1 MTLPAPIL
9 TSTPLVWR
17 EYGAARGLR
26 QIPEET
32 AVALTYGRATYAVM
46 MATPADLEDFAW
58 GFTRNE
64 GLITAADE
72 ITACDI
78 VAREIDG
85 EAAIELRLD
94 LTGVREE
101 ALWRRQRR
109 LLGATGCGL
118 CGMESLEAALAPLP
132 AIVSD
137 LQFDAVT
144 LATAMAGLGAR
155 QTLNQQTHAL
165 HAAAFFAPG
174 RGIVAVREDVG
185 RHNALDKLAGGLL
198 RAGIAP
204 ASGAVLLTSRVSVE
218 MVQKVARMGCAIV
231 LAVSA
236 PTGLAIRR
244 AERCGITLAAIARA
258 DGFEIFTHPAR
269 IVIEREAHVPEN
281 HVA

>member
-9 TSTPLVWR
+9 TCRPLVWR
-17 EYGAARGLR
+17 EEGAARGLR

-46 MATPADLEDFAW
+46 MATPADLDDFAW
-58 GFTRNE
+58 GFTHNE
-64 GLITAADE
+64 GLIDAADE
-72 ITACDI
+72 ITFCDT
-78 VAREIDG
+78 VARDIDG
-85 EAAIELRLD
+85 EAAVEMRLD
-94 LTGVREE
+94 LVPGCAD

-109 LLGATGCGL
+109 LTGATGCGL
-118 CGMESLEAALAPLP
+118 CGMESLEAALEPPPPVA
-132 AIVSD
+132 SD
-137 LQFDAVT
+137 LHLDAAI
-144 LATAMAGLGAR
+144 LAAAMAGLGAR
-155 QTLNQQTHAL
+155 QTLNRQSHAL
-165 HAAAFFAPG
+165 HAAAFFEPG

-185 RHNALDKLAGGLL
+185 RHNALDKLAGALL

-204 ASGAVLLTSRVSVE
+204 ACGAVLLTSRVSVE

-244 AERCGITLAAIARA
+244 AERCGITLAAVARA

-269 IVIEREAHVPEN
+269 IVTEREAHV
-281 HVA
+281 A

>member
-17 EYGAARGLR
+17 EGGAASGQRH
-26 QIPEET
+26 IPEET

-46 MATPADLEDFAW
+46 MATPADLDDFAW
-58 GFTRNE
+58 GFTHNE
-64 GLITAADE
+64 GLIDAADE
-72 ITACDI
+72 ITFCDT
-78 VAREIDG
+78 VARDIDG
-85 EAAIELRLD
+85 EAAVEIRLD
-94 LTGVREE
+94 LVPGCAD

-109 LLGATGCGL
+109 LTGATGCGL
-118 CGMESLEAALAPLP
+118 CGMESLEAALEPPPPVA
-132 AIVSD
+132 SD
-137 LQFDAVT
+137 LHLDAAI
-144 LATAMAGLGAR
+144 LAAAMAGLGAR
-155 QTLNQQTHAL
+155 QTLNRQSHAL
-165 HAAAFFAPG
+165 HAAAFFEPG

-185 RHNALDKLAGGLL
+185 RHNALDKLAGALL

-204 ASGAVLLTSRVSVE
+204 ACGAVLLTSRVSVE

-244 AERCGITLAAIARA
+244 AERCGITLAAVARA

-269 IVIEREAHVPEN
+269 IVTEREAHV
-281 HVA
+281 A

>member
-9 TSTPLVWR
+9 PRAPLVWR
-17 EYGAARGLR
+17 EDGAVRGRR

-58 GFTRNE
+58 GFSRNE
-64 GLITAADE
+64 GLIAAADE
-72 ITACDI
+72 IIACEI
-78 VAREIDG
+78 VVREVAG
-85 EAAIELRLD
+85 EAAVELRLD
-94 LTGVREE
+94 LGGARQE

-118 CGMESLEAALAPLP
+118 CGMESLEAALEPMP
-132 AIVSD
+132 ALVSD
-137 LQFDAVT
+137 LRLDAAS
-144 LATAMAGLGAR
+144 LAAAMATLGAR
-155 QTLNQQTHAL
+155 QVLNRESHAL

-185 RHNALDKLAGGLL
+185 RHNALDKLAGALL

-204 ASGAVLLTSRVSVE
+204 ASGVVLLTSRVSVE
-218 MVQKVARMGCAIV
+218 MVQKVARMGCTML

-236 PTGLAIRR
+236 PTGLAVRR
-244 AERCGITLAAIARA
+244 AERCGITLAAVARA
-258 DGFEIFTHPAR
+258 DGFEIFTHPER
-269 IVIEREAHVPEN
+269 LRIEREAHV
-281 HVA
+281 A

>member
-1 MTLPAPIL
+1 MTLPAPVL
-9 TSTPLVWR
+9 PSTPLVWR
-17 EYGAARGLR
+17 EDGAVRGRR

-58 GFTRNE
+58 GFSRNE
-64 GLITAADE
+64 GLITTTDE
-72 ITACDI
+72 IIACEI
-78 VAREIDG
+78 VVREVAG

-94 LTGVREE
+94 LGGARQE

-118 CGMESLEAALAPLP
+118 CGMESLEAALEPLP
-132 AIVSD
+132 ALVGD
-137 LQFDAVT
+137 LRLDAAS
-144 LATAMAGLGAR
+144 LAAAMATLGAR
-155 QTLNQQTHAL
+155 QVLNRESHAL

-185 RHNALDKLAGGLL
+185 RHNALDKLAGALL

-204 ASGAVLLTSRVSVE
+204 ASGVVLLTSRVSVE
-218 MVQKVARMGCAIV
+218 MVQKVARMGCAML

-244 AERCGITLAAIARA
+244 AERCGITLAAVARA
-258 DGFEIFTHPAR
+258 DGFEIFTHPER
-269 IVIEREAHVPEN
+269 LRIEREAHV
-281 HVA
+281 A

>member
-9 TSTPLVWR
+9 TCRPLVWR
-17 EYGAARGLR
+17 EEGAARGLR

-46 MATPADLEDFAW
+46 MATPADLDDFAW
-58 GFTRNE
+58 GFTHNE
-64 GLITAADE
+64 GLIDAADG
-72 ITACDI
+72 ITFCDT
-78 VAREIDG
+78 VARDIDG
-85 EAAIELRLD
+85 EAAVEIRLD
-94 LTGVREE
+94 LVPGCAD

-118 CGMESLEAALAPLP
+118 CGMESLEAALEPPPPVA
-132 AIVSD
+132 SD
-137 LQFDAVT
+137 LHLDAAI
-144 LATAMAGLGAR
+144 LAAAMAGLGAR
-155 QTLNQQTHAL
+155 QTLNRQSHAL
-165 HAAAFFAPG
+165 HAAAFFEPG

-185 RHNALDKLAGGLL
+185 RHNALDKLAGALL

-204 ASGAVLLTSRVSVE
+204 ACGAVLLTSRVSVE

-244 AERCGITLAAIARA
+244 AERCGITLAAVARA

-269 IVIEREAHVPEN
+269 IVTEREAHV
-281 HVA
+281 A